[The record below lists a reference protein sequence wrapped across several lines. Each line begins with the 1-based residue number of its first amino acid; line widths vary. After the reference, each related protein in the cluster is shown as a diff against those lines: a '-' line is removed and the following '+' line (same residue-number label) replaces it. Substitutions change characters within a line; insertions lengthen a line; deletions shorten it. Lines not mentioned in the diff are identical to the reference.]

1 MDILNELRNELDNLM
16 WENFAIFKHEP
27 EFIYHYTDIDAAKL
41 IIDTGHFWVSE
52 AFETI
57 DPKEIIHI
65 KEVIKVIINEKY
77 SILETEKMKHC
88 SDFFQHAC
96 NLVKKQAFILCFSL
110 DKNSKRMWKTDAKK
124 KGKIRIC
131 LRFNFQNITPNPFS
145 EFPFQERYFVDHHGN
160 DIKIKLLNLNHF
172 VTYDNRIKYKKI
184 EEYMNLVYETIK
196 RLSNDNIDEELYKDE
211 LALLVDIFTD
221 IFLFACFS
229 KVSKLKKEK
238 EYRMLYLF
246 PDDSK
251 FPLILETRMLD
262 NKKVRYVSMNMKA
275 NNTFSLD
282 RIYVKRK
289 YLVIAKRELN
299 PLIEKLSNRI
309 EVKHV

>member
-1 MDILNELRNELDNLM
+1 MED
-16 WENFAIFKHEP
+16 WE
-27 EFIYHYTDIDAAKL
+27 
-41 IIDTGHFWVSE
+41 
-52 AFETI
+52 
-57 DPKEIIHI
+57 
-65 KEVIKVIINEKY
+65 
-77 SILETEKMKHC
+77 
-88 SDFFQHAC
+88 
-96 NLVKKQAFILCFSL
+96 
-110 DKNSKRMWKTDAKK
+110 KTDV
-124 KGKIRIC
+124 IRTVRPTYAE
-131 LRFNFQNITPNPFS
+131 LKMLEQES
-145 EFPFQERYFVDHHGN
+145 EGYF
-160 DIKIKLLNLNHF
+160 
-172 VTYDNRIKYKKI
+172 
-184 EEYMNLVYETIK
+184 
-196 RLSNDNIDEELYKDE
+196 NIDEELYKDE
-211 LALLVDIFTD
+211 LDLLGEIFTD
-221 IFLFACFS
+221 ILLFACFS